1 MNKLS
6 DTVLIEALDLMDQ
19 GLGVDDILV
28 RFPQQAA
35 DLRPFLTT
43 AAALPGL
50 AAPPSPAA
58 ELASKHAFLAEASR
72 LATGAARPRST
83 RGGLWRLLAP
93 TLAVLVMLIAG
104 GAGLARASVAAVP
117 GDALYQTKLFIEET
131 QLNLTDDPE
140 RAAELRHR
148 FSQERLNEV
157 EQLLA
162 AGREAEVSLTGEITA
177 MDGARWT
184 VGGVPVVV
192 SEATEVDG
200 TPSIGAQVQV
210 DGHTAGDAVVARRV
224 TLLVGPV
231 RPLPT
236 PPSPPTGPQSVPAQ
250 SPSAPS
256 VTPSATST
264 PAPTATSTPAPTASP
279 TPSPAATATPDDDDD
294 DDDDLDDD
302 DTDSDDDVDDGIS
315 GGDVVDPDDDD
326 PDDPDDVPDRLDP
339 GDSSELTEP
348 DAGLD

>member
-1 MNKLS
+1 MNKLP

-19 GLGVDDILV
+19 GLGVDDILA
-28 RFPQQAA
+28 RFPQQEA
-35 DLRPFLTT
+35 DLRPFLMT
-43 AAALPGL
+43 AAALPRL
-50 AAPPSPAA
+50 AAQSSPAA
-58 ELASKHAFLAEASR
+58 ELASKQAFLAEAGR
-72 LATGAARPRST
+72 LATGAARPRPT
-83 RGGLWRLLAP
+83 RRGLWRLLAS

-131 QLNLTDDPE
+131 QLNLTGDPE

-148 FSQERLNEV
+148 FSQERRNEV
-157 EQLLA
+157 ERLLA

-210 DGHTAGDAVVARRV
+210 DGHTAGDAVVARGV

-236 PPSPPTGPQSVPAQ
+236 PPSPPTGPQTVPVQ

-264 PAPTATSTPAPTASP
+264 PAPTATSTLAA

-302 DTDSDDDVDDGIS
+302 DTDSDDDDGSGIN
-315 GGDVVDPDDDD
+315 GGDVVDPADDD
-326 PDDPDDVPDRLDP
+326 PDDPDDVPDRLDS

-348 DAGLD
+348 DDGLD